1 MLYELKC
8 PGDAFDIVGKQ
19 RTESQRELY
28 DASALLDTKQVVAI
42 RSSANWSCILYIL
55 NWHWTAGDNTVY
67 LLVIGFY
74 RL

>member
-8 PGDAFDIVGKQ
+8 PGDASDIVDKQ

-42 RSSANWSCILYIL
+42 RSSAN
-55 NWHWTAGDNTVY
+55 
-67 LLVIGFY
+67 
-74 RL
+74 

>member
-42 RSSANWSCILYIL
+42 RSSAN
-55 NWHWTAGDNTVY
+55 
-67 LLVIGFY
+67 
-74 RL
+74 